1 MADKFDGYF
10 AQRDANEAAK
20 AGQIALQSPRTPDQ
34 ALQQMDVGREL
45 GMPAYAVG
53 ADPEFYSSLVSRKRM
68 TTALSGAPKTAQWM
82 QNPDNA
88 DLVKDDVASIG
99 FIESLGNSFI
109 RWDQRTGQSF
119 AQWQSNAARQ
129 RGADQGRSIG
139 EIAWDERQPLRDAEG
154 RELGREFLGVGGLAS
169 TANRF
174 LTSRLSAALG
184 IDEGESAVDWQLDAS
199 EFARTAASV
208 PMTSRAAAVRD
219 KLGAFD
225 ASKPWQT
232 QLVEFANLVGEDPA
246 GFWSFLAQVGAESA
260 PNMGVAALGM
270 AITKSPVVAAA
281 TSGAM
286 SGATEY
292 GTEPL
297 KWLEDQRINVTKP
310 DGLAYAL
317 SQAAQVYGDGI
328 LSGVQGVIN
337 AASEGGFDLSKP
349 EGMAELAAAIVGE
362 SGLGMDDIE
371 GAREGVEFLK
381 SSKLDLSTREG
392 VLAAF
397 SDPALMAEAERR
409 GELRGM
415 IIGAL
420 DGISGGVAG
429 NALAKSPMM
438 NLLVQGFAQSAMG
451 AGGEALAQAAVGD
464 EINLAEV
471 LVEGLAE
478 FAMAPVEVAAMG
490 GGKAPNMIRRFT
502 GSGKTAS
509 VLDEL
514 GQAAAGSKLRARSPD
529 KFLEALNAQGLDDA
543 LISVPASA
551 VREYFQSLGF
561 DPQNPDLEI
570 IEAWGVSLDGWLAA
584 EASDGD
590 ILVPASN
597 YAANLVGTPAAD
609 VVLRHG
615 SLDPDAEMSLSDAEL
630 FNAEWRDVMEAE
642 LAQIEEQ
649 RRWDESLQSD
659 SDMIRESIR
668 SQLREAGQSQ
678 TAADAAGELWASAIV
693 TAAERSGKSAAEL
706 WDRYQVRVVGEATAA
721 EVRRR
726 GALDASLNVI
736 RSKGRKEA
744 ASPAQ
749 RAQQERK
756 RLVEQYPELKSKR
769 PFTKA
774 LQARGGIAPTIMRDG
789 QEVPSPAAEALAA
802 MGVTPKNAVGLFRKG
817 GMTDLDNIP
826 ASEIFLSPVIGFDE
840 ATGYLQPDAIYDA
853 IAREAAGEQVPY
865 SAEAVAAR
873 DALAALEA
881 DVSALGDAAAQPAG
895 ASYSD
900 RFGDTDVADLARAL
914 DAAGLDLSVMDNDA
928 VAAALGMGDMRAANF
943 ATGQDAQGRQF
954 DQASPQS
961 DAFKAW
967 FGDSKVVDA
976 DGNPLVV
983 YHGTA
988 IDGSTMFTPAG
999 QLPARAFDRF
1009 DPEMLG
1015 SVTDASD
1022 ARAGFWFSAGRD
1034 RADAA
1039 AADAKADRGGSSYV
1053 YEVYLSIENPLVLED
1068 VRDYTP
1074 QEVADIAADAKAEG
1088 RDGIIF
1094 SIGEMGEADYLVFSP
1109 EQIKSVNN
1117 RGTWD
1122 AGDPRMLFQSAP
1134 AADLRPTAGFD
1145 GSEGATPYDVRNHPD
1160 FMVKAEA
1167 YARAGL
1173 ESVAGFQRRAAAK
1186 MFSDDGAFSPS
1197 DDDLAKV
1204 ARIAAANNMKLQ
1216 NPSVAA
1222 PVVVPVPAIVDEGD
1236 YRMTHRAPSAADG
1249 VAAHDLTG
1257 SYPEDFY
1264 ARDGF
1269 RIYADQ
1275 GKAYDRKTYNLVKAL
1290 RGKPDVSVKIF
1301 RSVPKGVTEINRGD
1315 WVSLT
1320 HEYAVDHG
1328 DANLKDGYDILEM
1341 DVPARDLFTNGDSLD
1356 EWGWSPEGKT
1366 YFQTDKVGQNDARGR
1381 VSFPAGGIGTGQT
1394 VIDLFQ
1400 KQNLSTFL
1408 HESGHVFLEIYA
1420 DLARDPNAPADI
1432 KDMMGSVR
1440 EWLGS
1445 EPDAEFTTDQH
1456 EKFARGFEAFLME
1469 GKAPSLELLDAFTR
1483 FKSWLVHIYKSVK
1496 ALRVN
1501 VTPKIADVM
1510 ERMVATDAAIVE
1522 ARQTLDVGPMF
1533 AERGPAG
1540 MSQQDWETYQKVA
1553 QRETDEASAK
1563 LLKRTMDKIRRETQA
1578 WFKEAK
1584 EQTQKDVLRD
1594 FSARRNFR
1602 LVSALSNKRWPD
1614 PANTSPVPDMQ
1625 IDRAAL
1631 VEIYGDGILEEL
1643 GKARLGGGRAIYTR
1657 KGVSGTS
1664 PQIVAEMF
1672 GYRSV
1677 MEMVEELQN
1686 TPKFNDAVRAEVDR
1700 RLVEEHGDPLSDGTI
1715 EDLAIAALHNEAK
1728 GQRDMIELRSMA
1740 RRLGRVDPRQRQIK
1754 ARAKMLHGAL
1764 SVREASNPNAFLR
1777 AERKAAREAQ
1787 ASFAAVVRGGAGA
1800 RESLEAAYAAKEREV
1815 LNSYLYQEARAFEK
1829 ALRSARDRFRG
1840 YSSGRV
1846 RQAIG
1851 SPHIE
1856 QIDALLEGYDF
1867 KTKTQKAVNRQES
1880 LKRYID
1886 AMMAAGREAEL
1897 TLDPEVMARADDI
1910 HYSRMKVSEFYG
1922 LNDMV
1927 RNIEHLGRLKG
1938 KLLTK
1943 QRERSEAAVVDAIR
1957 VELANM
1963 KGKPRSREK
1972 DAKFSRSRLGRAVL
1986 NWTLNADTLLREI
1999 DGFKHM
2005 GAAWDGIKRGI
2016 DEGLSRLTQ
2025 RKTIMAQRFDELFS
2039 VYTDAE
2045 KRDMA
2050 NKRPNGVLGGDFSKW
2065 AIITIALNTGNRDN
2079 FQRLTNEKVNGS
2091 FTEAQVNQALSAL
2104 DERDWRFVQS
2114 LIDYINEFWPDIAA
2128 KEKRVTGV
2136 SPKKVEAEVMTTAAP
2151 SWFTGGYYPI
2161 KYDGELSARADDLT
2175 QAQMADALRGG
2186 RSGKAQTAKGHTKE
2200 RLTSATQPINLDIGL
2215 SMQHVNDVLYDLELG
2230 EEVAASWRIL
2240 AKLKDDFWSKGKH
2253 EDYAALESWLK
2264 DVGAGER
2271 TAAHGWGRIMQSL
2284 RSGFA
2289 FSRLALNLVT
2299 VALQPT
2305 GIAQSFVVV
2314 GKADMARGIV
2324 KFASNPSRW
2333 ANDITS
2339 ASPFMA
2345 ERQKTFQRDIHNI
2358 IGNLDTSS
2366 MTGGRW
2372 QKLQRD
2378 YIVPLSFYLMQKVQF
2393 YTVDAPTWIAAYD
2406 QERARGG
2413 SEDKARVFADLMV
2426 KRAQGSGLLSDRGML
2441 ERGKFTPSQE
2451 MNEMPKLLTA
2461 LGSYMFAKFNVAYER
2476 TMGTKWSNPM
2486 EVMSWA
2492 ADMAL
2497 LFALEAA
2504 LGAVIRGSLPDD
2516 EEDPFLWLAKETG
2529 LSVMGTIP
2537 FVRDA
2542 ASGLQ
2547 GFGSGGAQGSVID
2560 LGFAR
2565 PAIALSS
2572 AVADGE
2578 FTRKTAT
2585 SMIDAGGVFFNLP
2598 SAQVN
2603 RFIKAAFDED
2613 LNPSDASPV
2622 DWLGFGQGDG
2632 QTIFEYLGSN

>member
-53 ADPEFYSSLVSRKRM
+53 ADPEFYSSLVARKRM

-184 IDEGESAVDWQLDAS
+184 IDEGEAAVDWQLDAS

-317 SQAAQVYGDGI
+317 SQAAQVYSDGI

-337 AASEGGFDLSKP
+337 AASEAGFDLSKP

-381 SSKLDLSTREG
+381 SAKLDLSTREG

-429 NALAKSPMM
+429 KALAKSPMM
-438 NLLVQGFAQSAMG
+438 NLLVQGFTQSAMG

-514 GQAAAGSKLRARSPD
+514 GQAASASKLRARSPD

-630 FNAEWRDVMEAE
+630 FNSEWRDVMEAE

-840 ATGYLQPDAIYDA
+840 ATGYLQPNSIYDA

-881 DVSALGDAAAQPAG
+881 DVSAQGDAAAQPAG
-895 ASYSD
+895 ASYAD

-954 DQASPQS
+954 DQAAPQS

-967 FGDSKVVDA
+967 FGDSKVVDD
-976 DGNPLVV
+976 DGKPLVV
-983 YHGTA
+983 YHGTDA
-988 IDGSTMFTPAG
+988 EFDAFDLSKAGATDAGLVGSGIYLTPDRRLAEGYGENVVEGYASIQNPMIIEDGAMPDGATLLDKHNGKLTKSGAKKLNAEIKKAG
-999 QLPARAFDRF
+999 HDGVIFRAFG
-1009 DPEMLG
+1009 EI
-1015 SVTDASD
+1015 SQV
-1022 ARAGFWFSAGRD
+1022 
-1034 RADAA
+1034 
-1039 AADAKADRGGSSYV
+1039 
-1053 YEVYLSIENPLVLED
+1053 
-1068 VRDYTP
+1068 
-1074 QEVADIAADAKAEG
+1074 VA
-1088 RDGIIF
+1088 
-1094 SIGEMGEADYLVFSP
+1094 FSP

-1117 RGTWD
+1117 SGTWD
-1122 AGDPRMLFQSAP
+1122 AGDPR
-1134 AADLRPTAGFD
+1134 
-1145 GSEGATPYDVRNHPD
+1145 
-1160 FMVKAEA
+1160 
-1167 YARAGL
+1167 
-1173 ESVAGFQRRAAAK
+1173 
-1186 MFSDDGAFSPS
+1186 
-1197 DDDLAKV
+1197 
-1204 ARIAAANNMKLQ
+1204 
-1216 NPSVAA
+1216 
-1222 PVVVPVPAIVDEGD
+1222 
-1236 YRMTHRAPSAADG
+1236 
-1249 VAAHDLTG
+1249 
-1257 SYPEDFY
+1257 
-1264 ARDGF
+1264 
-1269 RIYADQ
+1269 
-1275 GKAYDRKTYNLVKAL
+1275 
-1290 RGKPDVSVKIF
+1290 
-1301 RSVPKGVTEINRGD
+1301 
-1315 WVSLT
+1315 
-1320 HEYAVDHG
+1320 
-1328 DANLKDGYDILEM
+1328 IL
-1341 DVPARDLFTNGDSLD
+1341 N
-1356 EWGWSPEGKT
+1356 
-1366 YFQTDKVGQNDARGR
+1366 QDARGR
-1381 VSFPAGGIGTGQT
+1381 VSFPAGGIGNGQT

-1456 EKFARGFEAFLME
+1456 EKFARGFEAFLMD

-1510 ERMVATDAAIVE
+1510 ERMVATDAAIAE

-1533 AERGPAG
+1533 ADRGPAG
-1540 MSQQDWETYQKVA
+1540 LSQQDWETYQKVA

-1657 KGVSGTS
+1657 KGVSATS

-1815 LNSYLYQEARAFEK
+1815 LNSYLYQEARAFDK
-1829 ALRSARDRFRG
+1829 TLRSARDRFRG

-2025 RKTIMAQRFDELFS
+2025 RKTIMAQRFDEIFS

-2050 NKRPNGVLGGDFSKW
+2050 TKRPNGVLGGDFSKW

-2230 EEVAASWRIL
+2230 EDVAASWRIL
-2240 AKLKDDFWSKGKH
+2240 AKLKDDFWAKGKH

-2271 TAAHGWGRIMQSL
+2271 TAAHGWGRVMQSL

-2333 ANDITS
+2333 ANDITA